1 MNNTDN
7 ISCTAAET
15 IHNIHGKQIKIVSLT
30 PDITMS
36 AEQKSRIS
44 QELYSVFGKYSE
56 NSDVTA

>member
-1 MNNTDN
+1 MNNSDN
-7 ISCTAAET
+7 INCTATET

-36 AEQKSRIS
+36 DEIKSRIS
-44 QELYSVFGKYSE
+44 QELYSVFGKYDD